1 MAKMIVERIRCRS
14 DETYDILLKYP
25 DGFTLKRDTS
35 LKEKSARRLLK
46 KFKVVEKQCP
56 LKCQSEQKVVS
67 SVNIFYI
74 FLY

>member
-1 MAKMIVERIRCRS
+1 MAKMIVERIRCIS
-14 DETYDILLKYP
+14 DKIYDILLKYP
-25 DGFTLKRDTS
+25 NGFTFKRDTS
-35 LKEKSARRLLK
+35 LKEKSAWRLLK
-46 KFKVVEKQCP
+46 KFKVVEKECP